1 MSPTTRP
8 TAPSTV
14 PPPRLPALLVGRR
27 RGLVGLLVA
36 TATTQAALTVAV
48 ALLVGALV
56 SAPPGGTT
64 PVAAGLVVVLA
75 AAGGTAYGARVLA
88 ERLGQDY
95 VHELRG
101 RLVGAAL
108 RGAGARSLG
117 ITIARTTNDL
127 TAVRG
132 WVAEGIAPLVAA
144 VPLVAG
150 SLGLL
155 AALHPRLAL
164 AAGVPLV
171 LLVSAL
177 LAVTPHAY
185 ERAAALRRQ
194 RGRLAGRVTD
204 SLRARDGI
212 VAAGGEERE
221 LRRVARD
228 SRRVGTAA
236 VARARTAGLLQAAC
250 LVAGGAT
257 AALVVAVARADDLPA
272 GVLATALTVTGA
284 LAAPLAGVG
293 RVAELRQNFR
303 AARRVVAPHLGE
315 PPGPGGPSAPAT
327 RSSALRVT
335 SDAERVFV
343 PGLLDARPGDR
354 VRVVGPD
361 AATTTATL
369 LGLVAPE
376 PGHEVVVDGWDCG
389 RVAPAVRRRLVGLA
403 AHDVPLERGTLA
415 RAVRYRRPDADDDAV
430 TAALTAAG
438 LDPVLARLPRGARTE
453 LRRGGHPLTPAEV
466 ARVKVARAALGAP
479 VLLVLDRIDA
489 ALDAEGRRH
498 LRALVAAHPGVVVFV
513 SDTPEEV
520 APGYRTVE
528 LDAEGGSV
536 RAGTARVAGA
546 AP

>member
-1 MSPTTRP
+1 MSAPTTTDR
-8 TAPSTV
+8 S
-14 PPPRLPALLVGRR
+14 PRLPPLLVGRR
-27 RGLVGLLVA
+27 RGLMTLLVVTA
-36 TATTQAALTVAV
+36 TAQAALTVGV

-56 SAPPGGTT
+56 SAPAGGTL

-75 AAGGTAYGARVLA
+75 AAGGTAYAARVLA
-88 ERLGQDY
+88 EQLGQAY

-108 RGAGARSLG
+108 RGEGARSLG
-117 ITIARTTNDL
+117 VTIARTTNDL

-132 WVAEGIAPLVAA
+132 WVAEGIAPLVAG
-144 VPLVAG
+144 VPLVVG

-155 AALHPRLAL
+155 ATLHPRLAL

-171 LLVSAL
+171 FLVAAL

-185 ERAAALRRQ
+185 ERAAALRRR

-250 LVAGGAT
+250 LVASGAT

-272 GVLATALTVTGA
+272 GAVATALTVTGA

-303 AARRVVAPHLGE
+303 AARRVVAPHLGA
-315 PPGPGGPSAPAT
+315 PPPPVPSAA
-327 RSSALRVT
+327 RSAA
-335 SDAERVFV
+335 DGDRVFV

-354 VRVVGPD
+354 VRVAGPD

-369 LGLVAPE
+369 LALAAPE

-389 RVAPAVRRRLVGLA
+389 RVGPSVRRRLVGLA
-403 AHDVPLERGTLA
+403 AHDVPLERGTVA
-415 RAVRYRRPDADDDAV
+415 RAVRYRRPDADDAQVGAAV
-430 TAALTAAG
+430 AAAG
-438 LDPVLARLPRGARTE
+438 LDAVLARLPRGERTE

-489 ALDAEGRRH
+489 ALDAEGRRS
-498 LRALVAAHPGVVVFV
+498 LRELVAAHPGVVVFA

-520 APGYRTVE
+520 AAGYRTVE
-528 LDAEGGSV
+528 VGATEPG
-536 RAGTARVAGA
+536 RTPAPAPARVGD
-546 AP
+546 PGGR

>member
-1 MSPTTRP
+1 
-8 TAPSTV
+8 
-14 PPPRLPALLVGRR
+14 
-27 RGLVGLLVA
+27 
-36 TATTQAALTVAV
+36 
-48 ALLVGALV
+48 
-56 SAPPGGTT
+56 
-64 PVAAGLVVVLA
+64 
-75 AAGGTAYGARVLA
+75 
-88 ERLGQDY
+88 
-95 VHELRG
+95 
-101 RLVGAAL
+101 
-108 RGAGARSLG
+108 
-117 ITIARTTNDL
+117 
-127 TAVRG
+127 
-132 WVAEGIAPLVAA
+132 
-144 VPLVAG
+144 
-150 SLGLL
+150 
-155 AALHPRLAL
+155 
-164 AAGVPLV
+164 
-171 LLVSAL
+171 
-177 LAVTPHAY
+177 
-185 ERAAALRRQ
+185 
-194 RGRLAGRVTD
+194 
-204 SLRARDGI
+204 
-212 VAAGGEERE
+212 
-221 LRRVARD
+221 

-272 GVLATALTVTGA
+272 GVVATALTVTGA

-315 PPGPGGPSAPAT
+315 PPGPGGPSASVS
-327 RSSALRVT
+327 RSSAPRSPV
-335 SDAERVFV
+335 SHVAGDAERVFV

-489 ALDAEGRRH
+489 ALDAAGRRH